1 MSDIIRSMSATL
13 QIDRAILEAALAGY
27 ELQREQ
33 IEGMMTEIR
42 RQLRGKTSSAGAE
55 PAATA
60 GAPVKRTV
68 SAAARKRMAAAQRKR
83 WAASKKTEQPAPQKR
98 TMSAAAR
105 KRIGQATKKRWAA
118 FRANK
123 AAAAKAA

>member
-1 MSDIIRSMSATL
+1 MSATS
-13 QIDRAILEAALAGY
+13 QIDRAILEAALAEY
-27 ELQREQ
+27 ERQREQ
-33 IEGMMTEIR
+33 IEAMMTEIR
-42 RQLRGKTSSAGAE
+42 RHLRGNTSSAAE
-55 PAATA
+55 RAATA

-83 WAASKKTEQPAPQKR
+83 WAAPKKTEQPAPQKR
-98 TMSAAAR
+98 TMSATAR
-105 KRIGQATKKRWAA
+105 KRIGQATKRRWAA